1 MNDFKKFLHE
11 NDEINPAQQT
21 YSEDFEK
28 VEQGDASN
36 PFAQSSDWYADD
48 FEKTVRNSVPK
59 SRAISIYRPKEK
71 KFRKLLQKP
80 AFVAMI
86 SSVITCAFC
95 FAIFAATYK
104 PAIQG
109 SVLPPPAT
117 SQAEQMTA
125 NGTGEIKTALST
137 FGGSTLTVPEV
148 YDKASPAV
156 VSILVQSQSDAYIQS
171 QTAMSS
177 GSGII
182 IRQDGYV
189 VTNNHVVEGAAKV
202 MVTTIGGDNFEAEI
216 VGADARTDLAVL
228 KIENDQALPY
238 AELGDSSAIRVGDM
252 ALAIG
257 NPLREELAGTLTVG
271 YISAINRSMVIDGK
285 QMTMIQT
292 DAAINPGNSGGALL
306 NMKGQVIGIN
316 TAKSTGYD
324 VEGLGFAIPVNEA
337 KPIIESIIKE
347 GYVTGRPLIGL
358 MGRTVTEAISKAQ
371 GIPIGVYVSAIT
383 EYGAAERAGIQIGDV
398 IVECEGKKV
407 TTVDEINKIRDE
419 HKPGDKIKMKVN
431 RSGAVKEITVTLQE
445 EKPEP
450 TQQPQQQ
457 QQQQQQPYYQIP
469 QLPSDFFSWFGW

>member
-1 MNDFKKFLHE
+1 MSDFKKFLHE
-11 NDEINPAQQT
+11 NDENNSSQNT
-21 YSEDFEK
+21 YDETFEK
-28 VEQGDASN
+28 VEQGDSSN
-36 PFAQSSDWYADD
+36 PFAQSSGWYADD

-71 KFRKLLQKP
+71 KFRKLLNKP
-80 AFVAMI
+80 AFVAML
-86 SSVITCAFC
+86 SSVVTCAVC

-104 PAIQG
+104 PAIVG
-109 SVLPPPAT
+109 SVLPPPSA
-117 SQAEQMTA
+117 SQSEQMTA
-125 NGTGEIKTALST
+125 NGNNGEIKTALST
-137 FGGSTLTVPEV
+137 FGSSTLTIPEV

-156 VSILVQSQSDAYIQS
+156 VSILVQSQSDAYIQN

-202 MVTTIGGDNFEAEI
+202 MVTTIGGDNFEAKI
-216 VGADARTDLAVL
+216 IGADSRTDLAVL

-238 AELGDSSAIRVGDM
+238 AELGDSSELRVGDM

-337 KPIIESIIKE
+337 RPIIESIIKD

-371 GIPIGVYVSAIT
+371 GIPIGVYVSAVT

-398 IVECEGKKV
+398 IIECEGTKV

-431 RSGAVKEITVTLQE
+431 RSGVVKEISVTLQE

-450 TQQPQQQ
+450 TQQPQQ